1 MKDAFAKELRPLESC
16 QAPFSF
22 YQLVENLWRTESN
35 PHPMRRLCTLMRKMK
50 VKSFIR
56 EELILNEELLEE
68 QNMATVRC
76 KQTVGL
82 TAIRLTFF
90 RSLPSS
96 SKWDYSELLNDHLLE
111 AVLKPC
117 IG

>member
-1 MKDAFAKELRPLESC
+1 MKNAFAKELRPLESC

-22 YQLVENLWRTESN
+22 YQLVEDLYPESN

-50 VKSFIR
+50 VKSFIQ

-76 KQTVGL
+76 QT
-82 TAIRLTFF
+82 
-90 RSLPSS
+90 SS
-96 SKWDYSELLNDHLLE
+96 WSHCYTPNLLSIVALF
-111 AVLKPC
+111 LKM
-117 IG
+117 G